1 MDRKRGMILGVLLGD
16 ALGAPLEFNRK
27 QEYSGKLEYETR
39 INTRF
44 QGTKILP
51 VGSIT
56 DDSNM
61 TLCLLK
67 SINRND
73 GKYDREDVIMSYMKW
88 ANSTWIMGRNT
99 RSILKGIKTIRGYE
113 NRIVKLKPTSQSNGS
128 LMRCSPLALLK
139 RDKYVIIDCD
149 ITNPNDINRE
159 VNLIFVSA
167 LRMCLKGERD
177 KDKIIRKVKRL
188 ATFDEIKIIFKQDER
203 DIITNK
209 GWCVHGLWCAIY
221 CLKNFDNFEKA
232 MKWVIT
238 SQRGSDT
245 DTNASIAGALLG
257 AYLGFDEILS
267 HSKSKYNYELI
278 CKVNDL
284 DVLELIQ

>member
-1 MDRKRGMILGVLLGD
+1 MDKKRGMIVGVLLGD
-16 ALGAPLEFNRK
+16 ALGAPLEFNHK
-27 QEYSGKLEYETR
+27 QEYSGKLEFETK

-44 QGTKILP
+44 QGTKVLP
-51 VGSIT
+51 AGSIT

-61 TLCLLK
+61 TLCLLN
-67 SINRND
+67 SINRNG
-73 GKYDREDVIMSYMKW
+73 GKYNREDVIISYMNW
-88 ANSTWIMGRNT
+88 ANSTWMMGNNT
-99 RSILKGIKTIRGYE
+99 KSLLKGVKTIRGYE
-113 NRIVKLKPTSQSNGS
+113 NRVLKVKTTSQSNGS

-139 RDKYVIIDCD
+139 RNKYVILDCD

-159 VNLIFVSA
+159 VNLIFVAA
-167 LRMCLKGERD
+167 LRMCIKGNID
-177 KDKIIRKVKRL
+177 KKKIIRKVKRL
-188 ATFDEIKIIFKQDER
+188 ATFDEIKIIFEQENR

-257 AYLGFDEILS
+257 AYLGFDEIMS

-278 CKVNDL
+278 CKVNNI
-284 DVLELIQ
+284 DVLDLLQ